1 MSLRSRGATVKRA
14 FMFLVST
21 VATYSILHYLGGLE
35 EEGDFTSH
43 ASSSFDDVVDAH
55 PHNIRDELHTDSNV
69 FMSSASPSPSP
80 PPPVPPTTTTK
91 EKEEEEKKWSHSTSM
106 RRKPTAEEIEQGK
119 GKFHVMLTAN
129 EQSYVCL
136 LYTSDAADDLTR

>member
-14 FMFLVST
+14 FVFLVST

-35 EEGDFTSH
+35 GEEEGDFITSH
-43 ASSSFDDVVDAH
+43 ASSSFDDVDDAH
-55 PHNIRDELHTDSNV
+55 PHNIRDELQSNSGTDTDSNV

-91 EKEEEEKKWSHSTSM
+91 EEKKNGPIPH
-106 RRKPTAEEIEQGK
+106 P
-119 GKFHVMLTAN
+119 
-129 EQSYVCL
+129 
-136 LYTSDAADDLTR
+136 